1 MLPQSPRTS
10 CAPLIFLGSDLRSQI
25 SCVRIDAWPCQA
37 HSSAFEALWAAQTT
51 QVCRFFALLGYHISP
66 ASSAASTRVESMSP
80 PLHSPS
86 LSLVASSSV
95 SVARACPN
103 AIVRLALHTAFT
115 GMFHSQ
121 CVYISIS
128 PTSIQPT
135 GSSVSISSALSG
147 LCVS

>member
-80 PLHSPS
+80 PLRSPS
-86 LSLVASSSV
+86 LSLVAFLGICCTSLPKRDRSTRTPHGFYWHV
-95 SVARACPN
+95 PWP
-103 AIVRLALHTAFT
+103 VRIHIDIANVNPTDGLKLLDFERIKWAL
-115 GMFHSQ
+115 
-121 CVYISIS
+121 C
-128 PTSIQPT
+128 
-135 GSSVSISSALSG
+135 L
-147 LCVS
+147 